1 MEEEQAAG
9 AEPQAESAM
18 PESFS
23 RLWTDVMGILV
34 SALVE
39 GAGRDW
45 AMGLDGW
52 REVGQKWRSLGGEAD
67 GFDTLK

>member
-9 AEPQAESAM
+9 AEPQEDSSM

-34 SALVE
+34 SDWFGWIGRSGE
-39 GAGRDW
+39 GARK
-45 AMGLDGW
+45 LP
-52 REVGQKWRSLGGEAD
+52 SLGCKTG
-67 GFDTLK
+67 GFDIS